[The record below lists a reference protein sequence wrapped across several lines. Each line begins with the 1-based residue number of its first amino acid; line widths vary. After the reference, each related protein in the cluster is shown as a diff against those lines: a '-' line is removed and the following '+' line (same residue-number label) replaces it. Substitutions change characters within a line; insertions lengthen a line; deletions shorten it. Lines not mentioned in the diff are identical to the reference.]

1 MDRKPA
7 SGLSRAP
14 LNLWHA
20 RRVFCATFILVVAT
34 LWAFSGS
41 GHAQSD
47 GATSPRDVR
56 AETVPASASSITVF
70 HKDIQPI
77 LRQYCYDCHGSGSK
91 SGNLAL
97 DELKD
102 DQLID
107 PVLWLKVLK
116 NLRAGIMPPKGEE
129 RPSVAQQHQIET
141 WIKTSAF
148 ASDPTNPDPGR
159 VTLRRL
165 NRTEYHNS
173 VRDLLGVDFDVGQ
186 ALPPDDVGY
195 GFDNIGDVLSIS
207 PTRLEK
213 FLEAAIAVVE
223 QGVPKDTVA
232 ISSQTYY
239 FRDFVSPDG
248 RDADHMSFYQVRT
261 VGKTINARAAG
272 DYRIHIYC
280 KIDGEPAPRD
290 PQECRIHVTS
300 DGDEFFTQQYHWAD
314 NDWFED
320 DSVVHWEAGD
330 HVVAFKTEPVHPEL
344 RPLPTKMEYRIVS
357 VRFDGPLDRS
367 QWVHPPGFDKLYTR
381 ESPPTDPQE
390 RRAYAR
396 EVLNRFASKAF
407 RHPVPETTLEHLVAL
422 AEKSYSL
429 PETTFEKG
437 IAQAIVAILA
447 SPRFLFHLEGAQ
459 PLKAGEA
466 FPQID
471 EYSLAARL
479 SFALWCSIPDDELT
493 RLAAAGQLRKNFASQ
508 VNRMLADPKSQAFVE
523 SFSEQ
528 WLQTR
533 AILDIPINSADVMA
547 QDGTGGAPPAV
558 AAVPNV
564 AAPNAAL
571 GGAPVAAAAGGT
583 AGAAPGFARGFRRGG
598 RGAAVYTGTELT
610 PDVRNAMKQEVDAY
624 FGYVMRDDRSVLE
637 LLKSNYTFVNAALAP
652 VYGLTNVSGL
662 EMRKVEL
669 AENDP
674 RGGVLTMGSVLT
686 VTSNPTRTSP
696 VKRGKW
702 ILENMLGAPT
712 APPPP
717 NIPALEDSISKA
729 KAGDH
734 PPTQREVLAVHRED
748 PLCASCHARMDP
760 LGLALENFNAFGRF
774 RSTERQQ
781 PIDPAG
787 ELVTGETFA
796 GVADLK
802 DALVKKHKMEFYR
815 TLTGKLLT
823 YVLGRG
829 MEYYDVI
836 AIDEIADRMDKEG
849 GRFSSLL
856 LGVLES
862 APVQRT
868 RLSHGVAEPLSLSP
882 PKAIDNE

>member
-7 SGLSRAP
+7 SGLSWAC
-14 LNLWHA
+14 LKLWDA
-20 RRVFCATFILVVAT
+20 RCVVCAAILPFAASLWVF
-34 LWAFSGS
+34 SNR
-41 GHAQSD
+41 GHADSD
-47 GATSPRDVR
+47 RPANSSSVS
-56 AETVPASASSITVF
+56 AVPASETGVGAF
-70 HKDIQPI
+70 HKEIQP
-77 LRQYCYDCHGSGSK
+77 LLTQFCSDCHGNGSK
-91 SGNLAL
+91 SGGLAF

-102 DQLID
+102 DQVID
-107 PVLWLKVLK
+107 PALWLKVLK
-116 NLRAGIMPPKGEE
+116 NLRAGIMPPKGQD
-129 RPSVAQQHQIET
+129 RPSAAQQQQIEA
-141 WIKTSAF
+141 WIKTNAF
-148 ASDPTNPDPGR
+148 GVGLKNPDPGR

-165 NRTEYHNS
+165 NRTEYRNAI
-173 VRDLLGVDFDVGQ
+173 RDLLGIDFDVNQ
-186 ALPPDDVGY
+186 ALPADDVGY

-239 FRDFVSPDG
+239 FRDFASPDG

-261 VGKTINARAAG
+261 VGKTIKARAAG

-300 DGDEFFTQQYHWAD
+300 DGEEFFTQQYHWAD

-320 DSVVHWEAGD
+320 DSIVHWEAGD

-344 RPLPTKMEYRIVS
+344 RPLPSKMEYRIVS

-381 ESPPTDPQE
+381 ESPPADPQE

-396 EVLNRFASKAF
+396 EVLSRFASKAF
-407 RHPVPETTLEHLVAL
+407 RRPVPEATLEHLVAL
-422 AEKSYSL
+422 AEKSCSL

-459 PLKAGEA
+459 PLEAGEA

-479 SFALWCSIPDDELT
+479 SFALWCSVPDDELT

-508 VNRMLADPKSQAFVE
+508 VKRMLADPKAEAFVE

-547 QDGTGGAPPAV
+547 QDGGAGGSS
-558 AAVPNV
+558 NV
-564 AAPNAAL
+564 AAAPGAV
-571 GGAPVAAAAGGT
+571 GGAAVTPAVGGG
-583 AGAAPGFARGFRRGG
+583 AGAAPGLARGFRRGG

-610 PDVRNAMKQEVDAY
+610 QDVRNAMKQEVDAY
-624 FGYVMRDDRSVLE
+624 FGHVMREDRSVLE

-652 VYGLTNVSGL
+652 VYGLTNVNGL

-669 AENDP
+669 AEDDP

-702 ILENMLGAPT
+702 VLENILGAPT

-717 NIPALEDSISKA
+717 NVPALEDSVSKA

-796 GVADLK
+796 GVADLQ

-836 AIDEIADRMDKEG
+836 AIDEIADRMDKDG

-856 LGVLES
+856 MGVLES

-868 RLSHGVAEPLSLSP
+868 RLSHGVVEPLSLSP
-882 PKAIDNE
+882 AKAINNE

>member
-1 MDRKPA
+1 MDRKSA
-7 SGLSRAP
+7 SGLSRAC
-14 LNLWHA
+14 LKLWDA
-20 RRVFCATFILVVAT
+20 RRVISAAFLPLVAC
-34 LWAFSGS
+34 LWALSGS
-41 GHAQSD
+41 GHAQSEETNTP
-47 GATSPRDVR
+47 GAP
-56 AETVPASASSITVF
+56 AEKSPASVAAF
-70 HKDIQPI
+70 HKNIQPI
-77 LRQYCYDCHGSGSK
+77 LTQYCYDCHGNGSN
-91 SGNLAL
+91 SGNLAF

-102 DQLID
+102 DQIVD
-107 PVLWLKVLK
+107 PALWLKVLK
-116 NLRAGIMPPKGEE
+116 NLRAGIMPPKGQE
-129 RPSVAQQHQIET
+129 RPSAAQQQQIEA
-141 WIKTSAF
+141 WIKTNAF
-148 ASDPTNPDPGR
+148 GIDLKNPDPGR

-165 NRTEYHNS
+165 NRTEYRNAI
-173 VRDLLGVDFDVGQ
+173 RDLLGIDFDVNQ
-186 ALPPDDVGY
+186 ALPADDVGY

-239 FRDFVSPDG
+239 FRDFISPDG
-248 RDADHMSFYQVRT
+248 RDADHMSFYQARQVS
-261 VGKTINARAAG
+261 KTINARAAG

-320 DSVVHWEAGD
+320 DSIVHWEAGD

-344 RPLPTKMEYRIVS
+344 RPLPSKMEYRLVS
-357 VRFDGPLDRS
+357 VRFEGPLDRS

-407 RHPVPETTLEHLVAL
+407 RRPVPETTLEHLVAL
-422 AEKSYSL
+422 AEKNYSL
-429 PETTFEKG
+429 PEATFEKG

-459 PLKAGEA
+459 PLEAGEA

-493 RLAAAGQLRKNFASQ
+493 RLAAAGQLRKHFAGE
-508 VNRMLADPKSQAFVE
+508 VNRMLADPKSRAFVE

-547 QDGTGGAPPAV
+547 QEGTGGSPSTIA
-558 AAVPNV
+558 
-564 AAPNAAL
+564 AAPNAAAPTAGTAAL
-571 GGAPVAAAAGGT
+571 GGAPVTPAAGAA

-610 PDVRNAMKQEVDAY
+610 QDVRDAMKQEVDAY
-624 FGYVMRDDRSVLE
+624 FGYVMREDRSVLE

-712 APPPP
+712 APPPA
-717 NIPALEDSISKA
+717 NVPALEDSISKA
-729 KAGDH
+729 KAADH

-748 PLCASCHARMDP
+748 PLCATCHARMDP

-796 GVADLK
+796 GVTDLK
-802 DALVKKHKMEFYR
+802 DALVKNHKMEFYR

-836 AIDEIADRMDKEG
+836 AIDEIADRTDKED
-849 GRFSSLL
+849 GRFSALL
-856 LGVLES
+856 MGVLES

-868 RLSHGVAEPLSLSP
+868 RLSHSVAEPVSLSP
-882 PKAIDNE
+882 PEAIRDE

>member
-1 MDRKPA
+1 M
-7 SGLSRAP
+7 
-14 LNLWHA
+14 
-20 RRVFCATFILVVAT
+20 VAT
-34 LWAFSGS
+34 KAVPN
-41 GHAQSD
+41 AASD
-47 GATSPRDVR
+47 V
-56 AETVPASASSITVF
+56 ASF
-70 HKDIQPI
+70 HKNVTPV
-77 LRQYCYDCHGSGSK
+77 LKQYCYDCHGNGSK
-91 SGNLAL
+91 NGNLAF

-102 DQLID
+102 DEIID
-107 PVLWLKVLK
+107 PALWLKVLK

-129 RPSVAQQHQIET
+129 RPSAAQQQQIET

-148 ASDPTNPDPGR
+148 GGDPKNPDPGR

-165 NRTEYHNS
+165 NRTEYHNA
-173 VRDLLGVDFDVGQ
+173 VRDLLGIDFDVNL

-207 PTRLEK
+207 PMRLEK
-213 FLEAAIAVVE
+213 FIEAAIAVVD
-223 QGVPKDTVA
+223 QGAPKDTVA

-239 FRDFVSPDG
+239 FGDFVSPDG
-248 RDADHMSFYQVRT
+248 RDADHMSFYQTRT
-261 VGKTINARAAG
+261 ASKTVSARAAG

-290 PQECRIHVTS
+290 PQECRIHATS

-320 DSVVHWEAGD
+320 DSIVHWDAGD
-330 HVVAFKTEPVHPEL
+330 HVIAFRTEPVHPEL
-344 RPLPTKMEYRIVS
+344 RPLPSKMEYRIVS

-367 QWVHPPGFDKLYTR
+367 QWVHPPGFEKLYTR
-381 ESPPTDPQE
+381 ENPPTDPQE

-396 EVLNRFASKAF
+396 EVLERFASKAF
-407 RHPVPETTLEHLVAL
+407 RRPVPETTLAQLVAL
-422 AEKSYSL
+422 AEKAYSL
-429 PETTFEKG
+429 PDTTFEKG
-437 IAQAIVAILA
+437 IAQAITATLA

-459 PLKAGEA
+459 PLANGET

-493 RLAAAGQLRKNFASQ
+493 RLAAGGQLRKNFDAQ
-508 VNRMLADPKSQAFVE
+508 VKRMLADPKSQAFVE
-523 SFSEQ
+523 NFSEQ

-533 AILDIPINSADVMA
+533 AILDIPINSADIMA
-547 QDGTGGAPPAV
+547 QESTPGTGSNAAPPPAAAAAPTAVAAAPGGAAAPPA
-558 AAVPNV
+558 
-564 AAPNAAL
+564 AP
-571 GGAPVAAAAGGT
+571 GA
-583 AGAAPGFARGFRRGG
+583 AGAAPGFGRGFRRGG
-598 RGAAVYTGTELT
+598 RGAPVYTGTELT
-610 PDVRNAMKQEVDAY
+610 QDVRNAMKQEVDAY
-624 FGYVMRDDRSVLE
+624 FGHVMREDRNVLE
-637 LLKSNYTFVNAALAP
+637 FVKSNYTFVNAALAP
-652 VYGLTNVSGL
+652 VYGLANVSGL

-669 AENDP
+669 ADSDP
-674 RGGVLTMGSVLT
+674 RGGILTMGSVLA

-702 ILENMLGAPT
+702 VLENILGAPT

-717 NIPALEDSISKA
+717 NVPALEDSISKT
-729 KAGDH
+729 KKGDH

-748 PLCASCHARMDP
+748 ALCASCHARMDP

-774 RSTERQQ
+774 RTSERQQ

-802 DALVKKHKMEFYR
+802 DALVKNHKMEFYR
-815 TLTGKLLT
+815 TLTSKLLT

-829 MEYYDVI
+829 MEYYDIV
-836 AIDEIADRMDKEG
+836 AIDEIADRMDKED

-856 LGVLES
+856 MGVLES

-868 RLSHGVAEPLSLSP
+868 RLAHGVAEPVTTS
-882 PKAIDNE
+882 AIKGE